1 MPKVTKK
8 SQTGKSTKRRRSA
21 YILFTLEKRK
31 QLKLENPSLRPQEIL
46 IELGAQ
52 WKAADE
58 QTKQHYQKLAD
69 AEKNKSENENVN
81 QSMEVNRSQ

>member
-21 YILFTLEKRK
+21 YILFTIEKRK
-31 QLKLENPSLRPQEIL
+31 QLKLENPSLRPQEVL
-46 IELGAQ
+46 MELGAQ

-69 AEKNKSENENVN
+69 KEKNSNENANIN
-81 QSMEVNRSQ
+81 QSMEVNQSQ